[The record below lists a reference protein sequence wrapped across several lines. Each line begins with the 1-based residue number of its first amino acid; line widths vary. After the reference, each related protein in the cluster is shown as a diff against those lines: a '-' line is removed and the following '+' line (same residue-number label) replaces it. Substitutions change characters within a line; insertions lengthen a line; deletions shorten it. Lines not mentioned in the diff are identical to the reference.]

1 MSSLAIRSRSKN
13 SSACSRD
20 AKQNGPLMHDAL
32 EFLKQCAQSGT
43 LLSSLCALVILPA
56 TVWRACRFVAPHIVR
71 MKDDPGWQAPFAA
84 VAAGIPGAL
93 FAVLAASALV
103 SGLSAAC
110 LAVPVGRIMFGLIIA
125 AM

>member
-32 EFLKQCAQSGT
+32 EFLKQGAQSGT
-43 LLSSLCALVILPA
+43 LLRSLCALVILPA
-56 TVWRACRFVAPHIVR
+56 TAWLAGRFVAPHIVR

-84 VAAGIPGAL
+84 VAAGISA
-93 FAVLAASALV
+93 AVSAGLV
-103 SGLSAAC
+103 SSTLSARAGAAC
-110 LAVPVGRIMFGLIIA
+110 R
-125 AM
+125 